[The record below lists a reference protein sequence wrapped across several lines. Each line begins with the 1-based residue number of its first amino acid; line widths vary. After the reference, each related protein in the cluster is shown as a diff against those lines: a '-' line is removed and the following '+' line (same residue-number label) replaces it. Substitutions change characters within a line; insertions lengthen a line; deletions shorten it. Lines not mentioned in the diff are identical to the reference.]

1 MTMTLDEVY
10 PPVDETAFSEHTI
23 HLIHK
28 YVYIYIYLKT
38 MGLFVLLTTLE
49 SPTGFFF
56 FFFLSTNSVRVE
68 KNNAFSL

>member
-1 MTMTLDEVY
+1 
-10 PPVDETAFSEHTI
+10 
-23 HLIHK
+23 
-28 YVYIYIYLKT
+28 